1 MAYSLFVFNA
11 FIFAVSISFNTQY
24 SMHRLCIFPLFSF
37 FRALW
42 VNNGLKI
49 ECSEK

>member
-1 MAYSLFVFNA
+1 MACDRFVFNA
-11 FIFAVSISFNTQY
+11 FIFAVSISFNTQC
-24 SMHRLCIFPLFSF
+24 SMHRVCIFPLFSF